1 MNEAEGITI
10 INKRRRREMKRHTRI
25 VLSVIVLCVF
35 VFMSAGFALAAK
47 KPIRIGVMATLTGA
61 FATLGEESVDGVKLA
76 LEEVNNEIAG
86 RPVKLFIEDTDATPD
101 TAITKA
107 RALVNRDKVSIIQ
120 GPLSGAEGIA
130 LKKNADEWPNTT
142 IVVSASA
149 AQDVC
154 MRGVKPNVFR
164 PSFMGGQPMYPF
176 GEWAYEKGYRKI
188 VTVGEDYDFPY
199 AQVGGFMQ
207 TFCGAGGRVVKKYW
221 VPIGTGDYSSII
233 ADLPKDI
240 DAVFLTLS
248 GSDVVSFLTQL
259 DKFGLMGKVDILG
272 GTTAIDAGTLTTM
285 GEVIDGIVSASIWTG
300 EIDRPQFKQLYDRYF
315 ALRKRPPSLFTGMY
329 YRSTKFTIAAL
340 QKINGRAEDQKA
352 FRNALQDVSF
362 EDPVSFVS
370 LDTYHQAV
378 MDVFINQ
385 VRNIDG
391 VWRNVIIKTYPQVGQ
406 FWTYDPEKY
415 QAEPSY
421 SRDWPKCP

>member
-1 MNEAEGITI
+1 
-10 INKRRRREMKRHTRI
+10 MKRYKKI
-25 VLSVIVLCVF
+25 VFIMSVLCFSVLICTF
-35 VFMSAGFALAAK
+35 PALAEK
-47 KPIRIGVMATLTGA
+47 KEEPIRIGVMATLTGA
-61 FATLGEESVDGVKLA
+61 FAQLGEEAVDGVKLA
-76 LEEVNNEIAG
+76 FEEVNYEIAG
-86 RPVKLFIEDTDATPD
+86 RPVKLFYEDTDATPD

-107 RALVNRDKVSIIQ
+107 RALVNRDKVSIIL

-130 LKKNADEWPNTT
+130 MKKNADEWPNTT

-149 AQDVC
+149 AQDIT
-154 MRGVKPNVFR
+154 MRGIKPNVYR
-164 PSFMGGQPMYPF
+164 PSFMGGQPMFPF
-176 GEWAYEKGYRKI
+176 GEWAYEEGYRKV

-199 AQVGGFMQ
+199 AQVGGFMD
-207 TFCGAGGRVVKKYW
+207 TFCKAGGRVVKKYW

-240 DAVFLTLS
+240 DAIFLTLS

-285 GEVIDGIVSASIWTG
+285 GKVIEGVISASIWTG

-315 ALRKRPPSLFTGMY
+315 AIRKRPPSLFTGLY
-329 YRSTKFTIAAL
+329 YRSAKFTILAL
-340 QKINGRAEDQKA
+340 QKINGKAEDQKA
-352 FRNALQDVSF
+352 FREALQNTSF

-370 LDTYHQAV
+370 FDKYHQCV
-378 MDVFINQ
+378 MDVFINR
-385 VRNIDG
+385 VENIGG
-391 VWRNVIIKTYPQVGQ
+391 VWRNVIIKTYPQVNQ
-406 FWTYDPEKY
+406 FWKFDPEEY
-415 QAEPSY
+415 QKQPSY